1 MKFLK
6 VLSILFMLSTSASAN
21 ADWTPLFE
29 AKTYNVYMDKSTLV
43 RSGNIAK
50 VWIMYDYKEKLNGEI
65 ASMKDLNVFHCKNV
79 ESRAIAR
86 IAYSEPMGKGAV
98 IFSVLDKIKT
108 PPPFAAIAPGS
119 IAKGFFKIA
128 CKK

>member
-1 MKFLK
+1 MKFLFTLFISL
-6 VLSILFMLSTSASAN
+6 VSITAN

-29 AKTYNVYMDKSTLV
+29 ADTYFAYMDKSTLT
-43 RSGNIAK
+43 RTGNIAK
-50 VWIMYDYKEKLNGEI
+50 VWVLYDYKEKFNSEI
-65 ASMKDLNVFHCKNV
+65 PSMKDLNQFDCKNV
-79 ESRAIAR
+79 ESRSIAR
-86 IAYSEPMGKGAV
+86 IAYMEQMGAGSV

-119 IAKGFFKIA
+119 VADGFFKIA